1 MAEMTEYYD
10 MKDKMRRSAQDEQAM
25 RMRPVPVSPE
35 IEGAPGSMMPAP
47 ASESVI
53 VSKRQVIDGPP
64 VRRREGPGISAV
76 VKGAGGYEYTA
87 LSDGTFKITKSPLES
102 NVGKI
107 VKPGMKGYDAIKAE
121 VYGEKPPAP
130 AAPRD
135 ELFPEAGFKGGVEM
149 RSPLE
154 ETLGTDFEQ
163 EMYEV
168 SGVPTRTRSV
178 VGSRI
183 LEQADR
189 PAPRP
194 APLVQPTSPRAMQQ
208 RIASST
214 NPTYQQM
221 VGETQG
227 PRIRAT
233 MGKDLTEAFAF
244 MGQTPEAARANAE
257 ALLGVYE
264 KAGDPT
270 VLRAIQSIIA
280 ARAAR

>member
-1 MAEMTEYYD
+1 MAEYYD

-35 IEGAPGSMMPAP
+35 IEGAPM
-47 ASESVI
+47 I
-53 VSKRQVIDGPP
+53 
-64 VRRREGPGISAV
+64 RRGEVTEPDV
-76 VKGAGGYEYTA
+76 VNTVKGAGGYEYA
-87 LSDGTFKITKSPLES
+87 ELSDGSFKITKSPGA

-107 VKPGMKGYDAIKAE
+107 VKPGMAGYDAIKAE
-121 VYGEKPPAP
+121 VSGEKPPAP
-130 AAPRD
+130 AAPRT
-135 ELFPEAGFKGGVEM
+135 GSM
-149 RSPLE
+149 
-154 ETLGTDFEQ
+154 
-163 EMYEV
+163 
-168 SGVPTRTRSV
+168 
-178 VGSRI
+178 VGDRI
-183 LEQADR
+183 LDEADVEAERAAAAAR
-189 PAPRP
+189 PARSAP
-194 APLVQPTSPRAMQQ
+194 PLVPRVSQRAMQQ

-244 MGQTPEAARANAE
+244 MGQNPEMARTNAE
-257 ALLGVYE
+257 ALLGAYE

>member
-1 MAEMTEYYD
+1 MADAYYD
-10 MKDKMRRSAQDEQAM
+10 MKDKMRRSAQDEQAARFRAATGDPLASDITAAESAPM
-25 RMRPVPVSPE
+25 TPDVSAPVVSR
-35 IEGAPGSMMPAP
+35 
-47 ASESVI
+47 
-53 VSKRQVIDGPP
+53 RQVIDGRPQLNRP
-64 VRRREGPGISAV
+64 ASPEVVRTA
-76 VKGAGGYEYTA
+76 KGAGGYEYA
-87 LSDGTFKITKSPLES
+87 ELADGSFKILQSPVA

-107 VKPGMKGYDAIKAE
+107 VKAGERGYDAIKAE
-121 VYGEKPPAP
+121 VMGVAKPAARA

-135 ELFPEAGFKGGVEM
+135 ELFPEAAVEM

-208 RIASST
+208 RVAGST

-227 PRIRAT
+227 PNIRAT

-244 MGQTPEAARANAE
+244 MGQTPEAARTNAE
-257 ALLGVYE
+257 ALLGAYE